1 MLTPQQKKFGQEL
14 INKSNSTK
22 AAIAAGVDK
31 KFAKKI
37 GDEWSSNPEI
47 IEYVNKE
54 IDKSADKAKIN
65 RDWIINETKKVL
77 ATSYKAPDKIAA
89 LTLLDKLLSKT
100 EERAENNV
108 APILQI
114 ITEGDLNIL

>member
-1 MLTPQQKKFGQEL
+1 MLTPQQKKFSQEL
-14 INKSNSTK
+14 INKGNPAK

-37 GDEWSSNPEI
+37 GEDWASSPEI
-47 IEYVNKE
+47 IEFTNKE
-54 IDKSADKAKIN
+54 IEKSADKAKIT
-65 RDWIINETKKVL
+65 RDWIINEAKKVL
-77 ATSYKAPDKIAA
+77 NTSYKAPDKIAA

-100 EERAENNV
+100 EERAENNI

-114 ITEGDLNIL
+114 VTNGDLNIL